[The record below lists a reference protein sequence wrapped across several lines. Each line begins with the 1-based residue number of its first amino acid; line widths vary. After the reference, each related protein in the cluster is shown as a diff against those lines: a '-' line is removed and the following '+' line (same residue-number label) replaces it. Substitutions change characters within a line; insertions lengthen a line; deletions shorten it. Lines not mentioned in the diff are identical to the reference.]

1 MQWDVQD
8 PIGESAFVSGRCQK
22 VRLLQSGKNPRRDA
36 TPQIHAA
43 SGENLERN
51 IANDSTENS
60 HEQVESRDADSCF
73 SIERGRRYDRRSIP
87 RCGEFLPQPFGLV
100 VLSRS
105 AEKIVQIGDST
116 S

>member
-1 MQWDVQD
+1 M
-8 PIGESAFVSGRCQK
+8 P
-22 VRLLQSGKNPRRDA
+22 P
-36 TPQIHAA
+36 PQIHAA

-87 RCGEFLPQPFGLV
+87 RCGEFLPQPFGSSYCPEALRKSYR
-100 VLSRS
+100 L
-105 AEKIVQIGDST
+105 ET
-116 S
+116 PLP